1 MFFGSALL
9 AKEAQLLWLSCALLI
24 CAACLALVRHFLNVN
39 IFVVS
44 VFSFNINIFQMT
56 ADIHIGT
63 RTPPFN
69 PTRWEIH
76 GGTPRGLPRWCWV
89 PISLNKNSARVGM
102 GSPPTPVL
110 GILAQH
116 GPQGVPPP
124 PFFGRGERGGAI

>member
-1 MFFGSALL
+1 MVLFLYVFMSEQML
-9 AKEAQLLWLSCALLI
+9 
-24 CAACLALVRHFLNVN
+24 HFPLENY
-39 IFVVS
+39 S
-44 VFSFNINIFQMT
+44 FSYVLRVHTGKCGLDGAN
-56 ADIHIGT
+56 
-63 RTPPFN
+63 
-69 PTRWEIH
+69 
-76 GGTPRGLPRWCWV
+76 GTPRGLPRWCWI